1 MFRFGPLVWRSSKE
15 RKKGNKAARN
25 AKCNSGDSG
34 IQIEMVSGGALTGG
48 SGGGVIGGGD
58 SSESH
63 DTDDVPDDTD
73 SPPALRRR
81 VADKSRPQSE
91 LINQILIDKF
101 KVNSSF
107 LSLIIAPNIFR
118 NIFFIKIIPLCTT
131 LCCSRRQYN

>member
-1 MFRFGPLVWRSSKE
+1 MLTRAGKY
-15 RKKGNKAARN
+15 RKCFARMT
-25 AKCNSGDSG
+25 
-34 IQIEMVSGGALTGG
+34 QMVSGGALTGG
-48 SGGGVIGGGD
+48 SGGGVMGGGGGD

-101 KVNSSF
+101 KVNFIHTFPTSSYLVAANVILTVYREF
-107 LSLIIAPNIFR
+107 NHARENVFQARANVTSR
-118 NIFFIKIIPLCTT
+118 NTPTKI
-131 LCCSRRQYN
+131 

>member
-1 MFRFGPLVWRSSKE
+1 
-15 RKKGNKAARN
+15 
-25 AKCNSGDSG
+25 
-34 IQIEMVSGGALTGG
+34 MVSGGALTGG
-48 SGGGVIGGGD
+48 SGGGMMGGGD

-101 KVNSSF
+101 KVKFVLFLISSQHD
-107 LSLIIAPNIFR
+107 LKSL
-118 NIFFIKIIPLCTT
+118 
-131 LCCSRRQYN
+131 

>member
-1 MFRFGPLVWRSSKE
+1 
-15 RKKGNKAARN
+15 
-25 AKCNSGDSG
+25 
-34 IQIEMVSGGALTGG
+34 MVSGGALTGG
-48 SGGGVIGGGD
+48 SGGGMIGGGD

-101 KVNSSF
+101 KVNFVSLPISLQLTQF
-107 LSLIIAPNIFR
+107 NGLSKLSRARKWFPARPNVSLLI
-118 NIFFIKIIPLCTT
+118 
-131 LCCSRRQYN
+131 Y

>member
-1 MFRFGPLVWRSSKE
+1 
-15 RKKGNKAARN
+15 
-25 AKCNSGDSG
+25 
-34 IQIEMVSGGALTGG
+34 MVSGGALTGG
-48 SGGGVIGGGD
+48 SGGGIMEGGD

-101 KVNSSF
+101 KVSF
-107 LSLIIAPNIFR
+107 VL
-118 NIFFIKIIPLCTT
+118 FFI
-131 LCCSRRQYN
+131 SR